1 LTSTSASP
9 ITFGKEILNAF
20 QQICTGTLIE
30 PRIVL
35 TAAHCVLPT
44 GLIQVGYGGNTI
56 DSGQRQSVSAV
67 WKHPGFS
74 EKFFLV
80 NDIGLLLLEK
90 PITSITPTPLIS
102 ASALSKMVKKKDS
115 LFEVVGWGKDQ
126 NDENAFYLRKAVV
139 VDESLF
145 LRKKAKWWRN
155 EVWLA
160 AADIFQNKRFIP
172 VLVMVIAGDRSL
184 PTPNGEN

>member
-1 LTSTSASP
+1 MRGLIRVSYRFILALLLGVCFGLLTSTSASP
-9 ITFGKEILNAF
+9 ITFGKEVLNAKFEYPTVLPIWYKQGPYSEF

-35 TAAHCVLPT
+35 TAAHFVLPT

-102 ASALSKMVKKKDS
+102 VSALSKMVKKKDS

-139 VDESLF
+139 VD
-145 LRKKAKWWRN
+145 
-155 EVWLA
+155 
-160 AADIFQNKRFIP
+160 
-172 VLVMVIAGDRSL
+172 
-184 PTPNGEN
+184 